1 VSAASAIATGFFT
14 CAAAGIL
21 VALLVVPFKDFGRF
35 FFALNAGI
43 AFGGLSLSAPLRGT
57 EGVAGP
63 AAGSGGRTID
73 LLDYVAALGT
83 LVLVV
88 AYLIALYLPRRRERR
103 GLLAAGACSA
113 LVTTALDGWRAAA
126 DGPAWAFAAS
136 ALSAAILLGFV
147 IVAMNVG
154 HWYLVRTRLAAGHL
168 LRFAA
173 ALALAVA
180 ARALMLAIGLAAQ
193 SAHSTLGPGGYLF
206 ELTVAR
212 GFFFWQRMFF
222 GILGPAAFSWMIYQT
237 ARIRST
243 QSATGILYI
252 AIIFVVIGEFL
263 ARYLTVAGAGP
274 L

>member
-14 CAAAGIL
+14 YAAAGIL
-21 VALLVVPFKDFGRF
+21 AALLVAPFKDLGRF

-43 AFGGLSLSAPLRGT
+43 AFGGLTLSAPLRG
-57 EGVAGP
+57 P
-63 AAGSGGRTID
+63 AVPGDRSGGTM
-73 LLDYVAALGT
+73 LDVLGQVSG
-83 LVLVV
+83 LASLLVV
-88 AYLIALYLPRRRERR
+88 AAYLVALYLPRRRERR
-103 GLLAAGACSA
+103 GLLAAGACCA
-113 LVTTALDGWRAAA
+113 LMTTALDGWRAAA
-126 DGPAWAFAAS
+126 GAPAWAFAAS
-136 ALSAAILLGFV
+136 ALSAATLLGFV

-168 LRFAA
+168 VRFAT
-173 ALALAVA
+173 ALAIAVGV
-180 ARALMLAIGLAAQ
+180 RALVLTVGLAAQ
-193 SAHSTLGPGGYLF
+193 GAHSTLGLAGYLQ

-212 GFFFWQRMFF
+212 GFFFWQRIVF